1 MPAMIFVDLSVTEV
15 ARSTAFDTGLG
26 YAANPAFSDETT
38 TCIVVSDTI
47 CFGVMTRER
56 FAGFSPR
63 PVGDPARETGV
74 LIALT
79 QDSRAAVDAFVAAAL
94 AHGGSDNAK
103 VPDHGF
109 MYRQSVSDPDGNVLD
124 VVRIDLAAVTGH
136 A

>member
-1 MPAMIFVDLSVTEV
+1 MIFVDLSVTDV
-15 ARSTAFDTGLG
+15 ARSTTFCTGLG

-38 TCIVVSDTI
+38 TCIVVYDTI
-47 CFGVMTRER
+47 CFMMMTRER

-63 PVGDPARETGV
+63 PVGDPARETAV

-79 QDSRAAVDAFVAAAL
+79 QDSRAADDAFAAAAL

-103 VPDHGF
+103 VPDHGS
-109 MYRQSVSDPDGNVLD
+109 MYRQSVSDPDGNVLE
-124 VVRIDLAAVTGH
+124 VVRIDHSAVTDH

>member
-1 MPAMIFVDLSVTEV
+1 MIFVDLSVANV

-47 CFGVMTRER
+47 CFGVMKRER

-63 PVGDPARETGV
+63 PVGDPARETS
-74 LIALT
+74 LLLALT
-79 QDSRAAVDAFVAAAL
+79 QDSRAAVDAFAAAAL
-94 AHGGSDNAK
+94 AHGGGDK

-109 MYRQSVSDPDGNVLD
+109 MYCQSVSDPDGNVLE
-124 VVRIDLAAVTGH
+124 VVRIDHSAVTGH